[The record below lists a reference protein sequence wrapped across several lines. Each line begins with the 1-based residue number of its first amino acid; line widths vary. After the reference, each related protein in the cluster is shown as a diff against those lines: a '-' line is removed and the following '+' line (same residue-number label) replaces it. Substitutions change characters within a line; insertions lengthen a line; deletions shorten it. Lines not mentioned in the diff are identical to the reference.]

1 MRSTQSF
8 EGHSKKMHTRGL
20 STEQEVL
27 NIILIQ
33 GRGKESKMVG
43 GNLLFFKKE
52 IKHLVHPYYDSLVV
66 TLQVANTKV
75 HKIHGRHQ
83 KFCGILF
90 MDVWK
95 QIRPQHPLNPMK
107 TPLFM
112 SSDKPLIMVRSVEL
126 LVNIR
131 KGWSIKTLMINFLA
145 ANCPLAYN
153 CILGQL
159 FLHVIKEVSSNYHI
173 SLKFPI

>member
-75 HKIHGRHQ
+75 HKIIVDTRSFVEFYSWMFGN
-83 KFCGILF
+83 KLG
-90 MDVWK
+90 
-95 QIRPQHPLNPMK
+95 LN
-107 TPLFM
+107 TL
-112 SSDKPLIMVRSVEL
+112 LI
-126 LVNIR
+126 
-131 KGWSIKTLMINFLA
+131 
-145 ANCPLAYN
+145 P
-153 CILGQL
+153 
-159 FLHVIKEVSSNYHI
+159 
-173 SLKFPI
+173 